1 MRLDGKAWR
10 TFFDGFQREAF
21 RLESLQVYD
30 MASEQAEYDH
40 FLATGELHIPDD
52 DQWLT
57 RVRHFRGTGRWV
69 GRVHV
74 VTRPLTDYLRY
85 EFAIYRHTVRAGED
99 VRILDATDQPGLQL
113 PAQDFWLFD
122 ESAVVRMDYL
132 PGGVQTGRELLE
144 DIDPEPYIG
153 WKRRALER
161 AVVFQEYET
170 RYPCD

>member
-85 EFAIYRHTVRAGED
+85 EFAIYRHTVPRRRGRSHSGCHRSAG
-99 VRILDATDQPGLQL
+99 AAAASPGLLAIRRVSGGPDGL
-113 PAQDFWLFD
+113 PARRCTDW
-122 ESAVVRMDYL
+122 
-132 PGGVQTGRELLE
+132 PG
-144 DIDPEPYIG
+144 
-153 WKRRALER
+153 A
-161 AVVFQEYET
+161 A
-170 RYPCD
+170 